1 MSDFVLDP
9 RLAADTSF
17 VADWPLCRVLL
28 MEEARYFWLV
38 LVPRQ
43 NGITEITQL
52 SAADRAQLMEEAARA
67 GRVIAP
73 AKLNIGALG
82 NLVPQ
87 LHLHV
92 IGRTPGDP
100 AWPGPVWGHSPAVPY
115 DPAARAARL
124 EHFQAKCER
133 FATENASDK

>member
-1 MSDFVLDP
+1 VSAFVLHP
-9 RLAADTSF
+9 RLAADTSLA
-17 VADWPLCRVLL
+17 ADWPLCRVLL
-28 MEEARYFWLV
+28 MEDARYFWLV
-38 LVPRQ
+38 LVPRLADV
-43 NGITEITQL
+43 TEITDL

-67 GRVIAP
+67 GVLVKNAGA

-92 IGRTPGDP
+92 IGRAPGDP

-115 DPAARAARL
+115 ADAARTARL
-124 EHFQAKCER
+124 ALVR
-133 FATENASDK
+133 SP